1 MEVPIE
7 ELRIGVIGSVDSG
20 KSTLTG
26 VLTKNILDD
35 GRGLARSKILRFPH
49 EKESGRTSSVAQ
61 HFIRKRNIK
70 EEIKNSNYDD
80 KINDNTGNTGNTDN
94 TGDTENTDNTGDTE
108 ISTKKEV
115 EHTIGFI
122 DLAGHEKYLKTT
134 VSGINRCYIDYA
146 CVVVGSNMGVL
157 RMTIEHIGIVIS
169 MNIPTFIVMT
179 KIDLAPP
186 NIRQKTYQDILK
198 LLKKKANN
206 SSPILIKDEAGLQRV
221 AQYYNDGDYMT
232 PIPIFQVSSV
242 HGNGIDTLKKYID
255 NLQCYQNYE
264 FLKKQDANFVIECTY
279 MIKGIG
285 LVVSGIVRSGIIKK
299 GDTLHIGPFDK
310 IFHNVIIKS
319 IHNNFQE
326 PIFQLE
332 AGQSG
337 CFSIKINSKIPIKRN
352 NIRKG
357 SRIMKH
363 PNMYSGFKAI
373 VKILHHPTTIKKGYQ
388 PTIHSGA
395 ISQVAKICKITD
407 LDDKEKDY
415 LRLRDRAIVEF
426 KFVFRPEYI
435 QPDTMLI
442 FREGKTKG
450 IGKIVEVF

>member
-1 MEVPIE
+1 MDVPIE

-26 VLTKNILDD
+26 VLTKDVLDD

-49 EKESGRTSSVAQ
+49 EKESGRTSSVAH
-61 HFIRKRNIK
+61 HFIRKRIVK
-70 EEIKNSNYDD
+70 DKVSSIIYDD
-80 KINDNTGNTGNTDN
+80 KINNGANDDKIINVDGK
-94 TGDTENTDNTGDTE
+94 EYME
-108 ISTKKEV
+108 KQEV

-157 RMTIEHIGIVIS
+157 RMTIEHIGIAIS

-179 KIDLAPP
+179 KIDLAPH
-186 NIRQKTYQDILK
+186 NVRQKTYQDILK
-198 LLKKKANN
+198 LIKKKACKRV
-206 SSPILIKDEAGLQRV
+206 PILVKDEEGLKRV
-221 AQYYNDGDYMT
+221 RQYYNDGDYTT

-242 HGNGIDTLKKYID
+242 HGNGIDVLKDFIN
-255 NLQCYQNYE
+255 NLKCYQNYD
-264 FLKKQDANFVIECTY
+264 FLKKQDANFVIESNY

-299 GDTLHIGPFDK
+299 GDNLHIGPFGN
-310 IFHNVIIKS
+310 IFHNVLVKT

-326 PIFQLE
+326 LIPQLE

-357 SRIMKH
+357 ARIMKH

-395 ISQVAKICKITD
+395 ISQVAKIRNITD
-407 LDDKEKDY
+407 LEGKEQDY
-415 LRLRDRAIVEF
+415 LRLGDRALVEF
-426 KFVFRPEYI
+426 KFVYRPEYI

>member
-26 VLTKNILDD
+26 ILTKNILDD

-242 HGNGIDTLKKYID
+242 HGLSLI
-255 NLQCYQNYE
+255 
-264 FLKKQDANFVIECTY
+264 
-279 MIKGIG
+279 
-285 LVVSGIVRSGIIKK
+285 
-299 GDTLHIGPFDK
+299 HI
-310 IFHNVIIKS
+310 
-319 IHNNFQE
+319 
-326 PIFQLE
+326 
-332 AGQSG
+332 
-337 CFSIKINSKIPIKRN
+337 
-352 NIRKG
+352 
-357 SRIMKH
+357 
-363 PNMYSGFKAI
+363 
-373 VKILHHPTTIKKGYQ
+373 
-388 PTIHSGA
+388 
-395 ISQVAKICKITD
+395 
-407 LDDKEKDY
+407 
-415 LRLRDRAIVEF
+415 
-426 KFVFRPEYI
+426 
-435 QPDTMLI
+435 
-442 FREGKTKG
+442 
-450 IGKIVEVF
+450 

>member
-1 MEVPIE
+1 MDVPIE

-26 VLTKNILDD
+26 VLTKDILDD
-35 GRGLARSKILRFPH
+35 GRGLARSKILRYPH

-61 HFIRKRNIK
+61 HFIRKRIVK

-80 KINDNTGNTGNTDN
+80 KINAG
-94 TGDTENTDNTGDTE
+94 EKE
-108 ISTKKEV
+108 ISDEKEGFNSREV
-115 EHTIGFI
+115 EHTTGFI

-146 CVVVGSNMGVL
+146 CVVIGSNMGVL
-157 RMTIEHIGIVIS
+157 QMTLEHIGISLS

-179 KIDLAPP
+179 KIDLAPHSV
-186 NIRQKTYQDILK
+186 RQKTYQDILK
-198 LLKKKANN
+198 LLKKKA
-206 SSPILIKDEAGLQRV
+206 SKRIPILVKDETGLKRV
-221 AQYYNDGDYMT
+221 TQYYNDGDYVT

-255 NLQCYQNYE
+255 DLQCYQNYD
-264 FLKKQDANFVIECTY
+264 FLKNQDANFVIESTF

-299 GDTLHIGPFDK
+299 GDTLHIGPFGNT
-310 IFHNVIIKS
+310 FHNVLVKS
-319 IHNNFQE
+319 IHNNFEE
-326 PIFQLE
+326 PIPQLE

-357 SRIMKH
+357 ARIMKH
-363 PNMYSGFKAI
+363 PNMYSSLKAI

-395 ISQVAKICKITD
+395 ISQVAKISNITD
-407 LDDKEKDY
+407 LEGKEQDY
-415 LRLRDRAIVEF
+415 LRLGDRALVEF
-426 KFVFRPEYI
+426 KFVYRPEYI

>member
-1 MEVPIE
+1 MDVPIE

-26 VLTKNILDD
+26 VLTKDILDD
-35 GRGLARSKILRFPH
+35 GRGLARSKILRYPH

-61 HFIRKRNIK
+61 HFIRKRIVK

-80 KINDNTGNTGNTDN
+80 KINASEKGSSNEKGSSDEKGSSNEKEGNNGR
-94 TGDTENTDNTGDTE
+94 
-108 ISTKKEV
+108 EV

-157 RMTIEHIGIVIS
+157 RMTLEHIGISLS

-179 KIDLAPP
+179 KIDLAPH
-186 NIRQKTYQDILK
+186 NVRQKTYQDILK
-198 LLKKKANN
+198 LLKKKA
-206 SSPILIKDEAGLQRV
+206 SKRVPILVKDDVGLKRV
-221 AQYYNDGDYMT
+221 AQYYNDGDYVT

-255 NLQCYQNYE
+255 DLQCYQNYD
-264 FLKKQDANFVIECTY
+264 FLKKQDANFVIESTF

-299 GDTLHIGPFDK
+299 GDTLHIGPFGNT
-310 IFHNVIIKS
+310 FHNVLVKT

-326 PIFQLE
+326 SIPQLE

-357 SRIMKH
+357 ARIMKH

-395 ISQVAKICKITD
+395 ISQVAKIRTITD
-407 LDDKEKDY
+407 LEGKEQDY
-415 LRLRDRAIVEF
+415 LRLGDRALVEF
-426 KFVFRPEYI
+426 KFVYRPEYI

>member
-1 MEVPIE
+1 MDIPIE

-26 VLTKNILDD
+26 VLTKDILDD
-35 GRGLARSKILRFPH
+35 GRGLARSKILRYPH

-61 HFIRKRNIK
+61 HFIRKRIVK

-80 KINDNTGNTGNTDN
+80 KINSSNGEQCIG
-94 TGDTENTDNTGDTE
+94 
-108 ISTKKEV
+108 KKEV

-146 CVVVGSNMGVL
+146 CVVIGSNMGVL
-157 RMTIEHIGIVIS
+157 RMTIEHIGISLS

-179 KIDLAPP
+179 KIDLAPHSV
-186 NIRQKTYQDILK
+186 RQKTYQDILK
-198 LLKKKANN
+198 LLKKKA
-206 SSPILIKDEAGLQRV
+206 SKRVPILVKDEAGLKRV
-221 AQYYNDGDYMT
+221 VQYYNDGDYVT

-255 NLQCYQNYE
+255 DLQCYQNYD
-264 FLKKQDANFVIECTY
+264 FLKNQDANFVIESTF

-299 GDTLHIGPFDK
+299 GDTLHIGPFGNT
-310 IFHNVIIKS
+310 FHNVLIKS
-319 IHNNFQE
+319 IHNNFE
-326 PIFQLE
+326 EHIPQLE

-357 SRIMKH
+357 ARIMKH

-395 ISQVAKICKITD
+395 ISQVAKIRNITD
-407 LDDKEKDY
+407 LDGKEQDY
-415 LRLRDRAIVEF
+415 LRLGDRALVEF
-426 KFVFRPEYI
+426 KFVYRPEYI

>member
-1 MEVPIE
+1 MDIPIE
-7 ELRIGVIGSVDSG
+7 ELRICVIGSVDSG

-26 VLTKNILDD
+26 VLTKGILDD
-35 GRGLARSKILRFPH
+35 GRGYARSKILRYHH

-61 HFIRKRNIK
+61 HFIRKRIVK
-70 EEIKNSNYDD
+70 DKIKNSNYDD
-80 KINDNTGNTGNTDN
+80 KIKIDKTDN
-94 TGDTENTDNTGDTE
+94 STDKEKVN
-108 ISTKKEV
+108 SKEV

-134 VSGINRCYIDYA
+134 VSGITRCYIDYS

-157 RMTIEHIGIVIS
+157 RMTLEHIGISLS

-179 KIDLAPP
+179 KIDLAPH
-186 NIRQKTYQDILK
+186 NVRQNTYQDILK
-198 LLKKKANN
+198 LLKKKA
-206 SSPILIKDEAGLQRV
+206 SKRVPILVKDDIGLKRV
-221 AQYYNDGDYMT
+221 VQYYNDGDYVT

-255 NLQCYQNYE
+255 DLQCYQNYN
-264 FLKKQDANFVIECTY
+264 FLKNQDANFVIESTY

-285 LVVSGIVRSGIIKK
+285 LVVSGIVRNGIIKK
-299 GDTLHIGPFDK
+299 GDTLHIGPFGDT
-310 IFHNVIIKS
+310 FHNVLIKS

-326 PIFQLE
+326 YIPQLE

-357 SRIMKH
+357 TRIMKH
-363 PNMYSGFKAI
+363 PKMYSGFTAI

-395 ISQVAKICKITD
+395 ISQVAKIYKITD
-407 LDDKEKDY
+407 LEGKEQDY
-415 LRLRDRAIVEF
+415 LRLGDRALVEF
-426 KFVFRPEYI
+426 IFCYRPEYI

-450 IGKIVEVF
+450 IGKIVDVF

>member
-1 MEVPIE
+1 MDVPIE

-26 VLTKNILDD
+26 VLTKDVLDD
-35 GRGLARSKILRFPH
+35 GRGLARSKILRYPH

-61 HFIRKRNIK
+61 HFIRKRIVK

-80 KINDNTGNTGNTDN
+80 KINN
-94 TGDTENTDNTGDTE
+94 
-108 ISTKKEV
+108 STNDDKINSSDGEQCIKKQEV

-157 RMTIEHIGIVIS
+157 RMTLEHIGISLS

-179 KIDLAPP
+179 KIDLAPH
-186 NIRQKTYQDILK
+186 NVRQKTYQDILK
-198 LLKKKANN
+198 LLKKKA
-206 SSPILIKDEAGLQRV
+206 SKRVPILVKDETGLKRV
-221 AQYYNDGDYMT
+221 AQYYNDGDYIT

-255 NLQCYQNYE
+255 DLQCYQNYD
-264 FLKKQDANFVIECTY
+264 FLKKQDANFVIESTF

-299 GDTLHIGPFDK
+299 GDTLHIGPFGNT
-310 IFHNVIIKS
+310 FHNVLVKT

-326 PIFQLE
+326 LIPQLE

-357 SRIMKH
+357 ARIMKH

-395 ISQVAKICKITD
+395 ISQVAKIRNITD
-407 LDDKEKDY
+407 LEGKEQDY
-415 LRLRDRAIVEF
+415 LRLGDRALVEF
-426 KFVFRPEYI
+426 KFVYRPEYI

>member
-1 MEVPIE
+1 MDVPIE

-26 VLTKNILDD
+26 VLTKDVLDD
-35 GRGLARSKILRFPH
+35 GRGLARSKILRYPH

-61 HFIRKRNIK
+61 HFIRKRIVK

-80 KINDNTGNTGNTDN
+80 KINN
-94 TGDTENTDNTGDTE
+94 
-108 ISTKKEV
+108 STNDDKINNGTNDDKINSSDGEQCIEKQEV

-157 RMTIEHIGIVIS
+157 RMTLEHIGISLS

-179 KIDLAPP
+179 KIDLAPH
-186 NIRQKTYQDILK
+186 NVRQKTYQDILK
-198 LLKKKANN
+198 LLKKKA
-206 SSPILIKDEAGLQRV
+206 SKRVPILVKDETGLKRV
-221 AQYYNDGDYMT
+221 AQYYNDGDYIT

-255 NLQCYQNYE
+255 DLQCYQNYD
-264 FLKKQDANFVIECTY
+264 FLKKQDANFVIESTF

-299 GDTLHIGPFDK
+299 GDTLHIGPFGNT
-310 IFHNVIIKS
+310 FHNVLVKT

-326 PIFQLE
+326 LIPQLE

-357 SRIMKH
+357 ARIMKH

-395 ISQVAKICKITD
+395 ISQVAKILNITD
-407 LDDKEKDY
+407 LEGKEQDY
-415 LRLRDRAIVEF
+415 LRLGDRALVEF
-426 KFVFRPEYI
+426 KFVYRPEYI

>member
-1 MEVPIE
+1 MDIPIE

-26 VLTKNILDD
+26 VLTKDVLDD
-35 GRGLARSKILRFPH
+35 GRGLARSKILRYPH

-61 HFIRKRNIK
+61 HFIRKRIVK

-80 KINDNTGNTGNTDN
+80 KINASEKGSSNEKEGNNGR
-94 TGDTENTDNTGDTE
+94 
-108 ISTKKEV
+108 EV

-157 RMTIEHIGIVIS
+157 RMTLEHIGISLS

-179 KIDLAPP
+179 KIDLAPH
-186 NIRQKTYQDILK
+186 NVRQKTYQDILK
-198 LLKKKANN
+198 LLKKKA
-206 SSPILIKDEAGLQRV
+206 SKRVPILVKDDVGLKRV
-221 AQYYNDGDYMT
+221 AQYYNDGDYVT

-255 NLQCYQNYE
+255 DLQCYQNYD
-264 FLKKQDANFVIECTY
+264 FLKKQDANFVIESTF

-299 GDTLHIGPFDK
+299 GDTLHIGPFGNT
-310 IFHNVIIKS
+310 FHNVLVKS
-319 IHNNFQE
+319 IHNNFE
-326 PIFQLE
+326 ESISQLE

-357 SRIMKH
+357 ARIMKH

-395 ISQVAKICKITD
+395 ISQVAKIRTITD
-407 LDDKEKDY
+407 LEGKEQDY
-415 LRLRDRAIVEF
+415 LRLGDRALVEF
-426 KFVFRPEYI
+426 KFVYRPEYI

>member
-1 MEVPIE
+1 MDVPIE

-26 VLTKNILDD
+26 VLTKDILDD
-35 GRGLARSKILRFPH
+35 GRGFARSKILRYPH

-61 HFIRKRNIK
+61 HFIRKRIIK
-70 EEIKNSNYDD
+70 EEVCSINYDD
-80 KINDNTGNTGNTDN
+80 KINSNTNDNKINTINGKQCI
-94 TGDTENTDNTGDTE
+94 E
-108 ISTKKEV
+108 KQEV

-157 RMTIEHIGIVIS
+157 RMTIEHIGISLS

-179 KIDLAPP
+179 KIDLAPH
-186 NIRQKTYQDILK
+186 NVRQKTYQDILK
-198 LLKKKANN
+198 LLKKKANKRV
-206 SSPILIKDEAGLQRV
+206 PILVKDEAGLKRV
-221 AQYYNDGDYMT
+221 AQYYNDGDYVT

-255 NLQCYQNYE
+255 NLQCYQNYD
-264 FLKKQDANFVIECTY
+264 FLKNQDANFVIESTF

-299 GDTLHIGPFDK
+299 GDNLHIGPFGNT
-310 IFHNVIIKS
+310 FHNVLVKS

-326 PIFQLE
+326 NLTQLE

-357 SRIMKH
+357 ARIMKH

-395 ISQVAKICKITD
+395 ISQVAKICKIKD
-407 LDDKEKDY
+407 LNDKEQDY
-415 LRLRDRAIVEF
+415 LRLGDRALVEF
-426 KFVFRPEYI
+426 RFVFRPEYI

>member
-1 MEVPIE
+1 MEIPIE

-26 VLTKNILDD
+26 VLTKDVLDD
-35 GRGLARSKILRFPH
+35 GRGFARSKILRYPH

-61 HFIRKRNIK
+61 HFIRKKVMK
-70 EEIKNSNYDD
+70 EHIKNNNYDNKI
-80 KINDNTGNTGNTDN
+80 KINKTD
-94 TGDTENTDNTGDTE
+94 
-108 ISTKKEV
+108 ISNIDDKKHINEV

-134 VSGINRCYIDYA
+134 VSGINRCYIDYS

-157 RMTIEHIGIVIS
+157 RMTLEHIGISLS

-179 KIDLAPP
+179 KIDLAPHSV
-186 NIRQKTYQDILK
+186 RQKTYQDILK
-198 LLKKKANN
+198 LLKKKA
-206 SSPILIKDEAGLQRV
+206 SKRVPILVKDEVGLKRV
-221 AQYYNDGDYMT
+221 AQYYSDGDYVT

-255 NLQCYQNYE
+255 DLQCYQNYDY
-264 FLKKQDANFVIECTY
+264 LKKQDSNFVIESTF

-299 GDTLHIGPFDK
+299 GDTLHIGPFGNT
-310 IFHNVIIKS
+310 FHNVLVKS
-319 IHNNFQE
+319 IHNNFE
-326 PIFQLE
+326 ESIPQLE

-337 CFSIKINSKIPIKRN
+337 CFSIKINSKVPIKRN

-357 SRIMKH
+357 ARIMKH

-388 PTIHSGA
+388 PTIHCGA
-395 ISQVAKICKITD
+395 ISQVAKISNITD
-407 LDDKEKDY
+407 LEGKGQDY
-415 LRLRDRAIVEF
+415 LRLGDRAVVEF
-426 KFVFRPEYI
+426 KFCYRPEYI

-450 IGKIVEVF
+450 IGKITEVF